1 MLARMTGWFK
11 SHLPTRES
19 IAANRWTRPFAKYLL
34 RPDLWRLNRRS
45 VPRAVAIGLLLG
57 PIVPVAHTAV
67 AAILAVPSRANIV
80 IAVAT
85 TWLISN
91 PATWIP
97 LYSFSSW
104 LGSRLLNSGSTR
116 GLQAL
121 KLAWSQGWA
130 ETLQCLSTE
139 GKAIA
144 LGVLIVSVFLA
155 AIGYLLSSLLWRLWI
170 GHQWQLRRKRR
181 VA

>member
-19 IAANRWTRPFAKYLL
+19 IAANRWTRPFAGHLL

-57 PIVPVAHTAV
+57 PIVPVAHTVV

-91 PATWIP
+91 PATWGLIYG
-97 LYSFSSW
+97 YSMT
-104 LGSRLLNSGSTR
+104 LGNSLLNSGNTH
-116 GLQAL
+116 GIEAL
-121 KLAWSQGWA
+121 KIAWKLGWSA
-130 ETLQCLSTE
+130 TFHCIATE
-139 GKAIA
+139 AKALA
-144 LGVLIVSVFLA
+144 LGVLIMSIVLSV
-155 AIGYLLSSLLWRLWI
+155 IGYLASSFLWRLHI
-170 GHQWQLRRKRR
+170 GHQWQQRSKRR
-181 VA
+181 AA